1 MSWLF
6 QPILPFA
13 ANLLGGTLSGRMVLA
28 LSSYITASGENT
40 TAQLAYPSGKSGLF
54 TAGRIQDDENPAD
67 TVDIASGYYTE
78 MEWCIKATAEAVNA
92 EVYEFRVTKAGVVLD
107 TYTVTPQWTIGSAV
121 ADTLGWMTD
130 GQSNRPLPHHL
141 DKGVY
146 VGY

>member
-1 MSWLF
+1 
-6 QPILPFA
+6 
-13 ANLLGGTLSGRMVLA
+13 
-28 LSSYITASGENT
+28 
-40 TAQLAYPSGKSGLF
+40 
-54 TAGRIQDDENPAD
+54 
-67 TVDIASGYYTE
+67 

-121 ADTLGWMTD
+121 ADALGWMTD